1 MILCFVLFM
10 AAVIACL
17 TMGRSLVWAILWGLG
32 VFFVLG
38 LRRGYSVR
46 QLTAMAWKK
55 GRSALVVVPVFL
67 LIGMVTGLW
76 RSGGTISFFLYHG
89 LKGIDPTWFVLMA
102 FLLSTALNYD
112 HYSERLDA
120 RYAHFEA
127 EYGVTRNLTQAQVDA
142 MTPDQLANLEAASK
156 AISEDEEALYVY
168 NMMIQLMIV
177 ITSFSILLA
186 YIVLEF
192 TVPMALG
199 NGQTIGKKVFGIG
212 VMRQDGVRVNGV
224 CMFIRTVLGK
234 FAIETMIPAMM
245 LIMLFFGAIGFPG
258 VLIGGGI
265 VLVEL
270 VLLLTTRERC
280 MIHDKLASTVTV
292 DLASQ
297 MIFDT
302 QEDLI
307 AYKQKVAAEK
317 AARESY

>member
-1 MILCFVLFM
+1 MIYDLQRASMWKRVSAWL
-10 AAVIACL
+10 L
-17 TMGRSLVWAILWGLG
+17 DAILLCI
-32 VFFVLG
+32 VA
-38 LRRGYSVR
+38 
-46 QLTAMAWKK
+46 T
-55 GRSALVVVPVFL
+55 
-67 LIGMVTGLW
+67 
-76 RSGGTISFFLYHG
+76 
-89 LKGIDPTWFVLMA
+89 LMA

-192 TVPMALG
+192 TVPTALG

-234 FAIETMIPAMM
+234 FAIETMIPVMM
-245 LIMLFFGAIGFPG
+245 ALMLFFGSVGKVGWLIVG
-258 VLIGGGI
+258 VIII
-265 VLVEL
+265 VEIA
-270 VLLLTTRERC
+270 LLATTKERC
-280 MIHDKLASTVTV
+280 MIHDKLANTVTV
-292 DLASQ
+292 DVASQ
-297 MIFDT
+297 MIFKT
-302 QEDLI
+302 REDML

-317 AARESY
+317 AANQIY

>member
-1 MILCFVLFM
+1 MIYDLQRASMWKRVSAWL
-10 AAVIACL
+10 L
-17 TMGRSLVWAILWGLG
+17 DAILLC
-32 VFFVLG
+32 V
-38 LRRGYSVR
+38 
-46 QLTAMAWKK
+46 TATMVAW
-55 GRSALVVVPVFL
+55 
-67 LIGMVTGLW
+67 
-76 RSGGTISFFLYHG
+76 
-89 LKGIDPTWFVLMA
+89 
-102 FLLSTALNYD
+102 LLSIVLNYD
-112 HYSERLDA
+112 SYQQRFDA

-127 EYGVTRNLTQAQVDA
+127 EYGVSRNVTQEEVDA
-142 MTPDQLANLEAASK
+142 MTPEQLANLEAASV
-156 AISEDEEALYVY
+156 AFAADPEALYAW
-168 NMMIQLMIV
+168 NMMIYLV
-177 ITSFSILLA
+177 IIMVSMSILASYLL
-186 YIVLEF
+186 LEF
-192 TVPMALG
+192 AVPLIFR
-199 NGQTIGKKVFGIG
+199 NGQTIGKKIFGIA
-212 VMRQDGVRVNGV
+212 VMRKEGIRVNGV
-224 CMFIRTVLGK
+224 CMFIRTILGK